1 MARLSKIY
9 TLKVNLY
16 EKIGT
21 LKTNENIKKILEKH
35 GNMYNV
41 SAIEKQ
47 LENLNNSDKEEFLR
61 SKIKALNLLKK
72 FNLEQF
78 KLKLERNIETNFI
91 NRDDIQNKKNK
102 RLLKSTKKIRNKKT
116 KKLILK
122 RGVGRSIK
130 NRLVNSVFFSKGR
143 RLIKKKRISDDKIT
157 NNDIKSQ
164 YDDVKYIFIDY
175 DNLVKYLGKYTDFYF
190 FLNNLVYN
198 LKKDKRKVILIT
210 SKKIVK
216 SYDTTKLFNAPSF
229 TYDKDKSTQSSI
241 NKCMLI
247 SIAGSNEEEMNLQNF
262 KNKLID
268 KKIINKNTIPSAIS
282 INNLSG
288 LKILHN
294 IITKMETSKPEFIIE
309 FGDDR
314 LSRQQKYS
322 KKDEKGEMETIE
334 TFSLKQYG
342 EVNHSKY
349 KKGVNVVLFE
359 VKDMNKGNPF
369 EKKVLSKNMLVNN
382 LEYVSMGKER
392 IRKGFTTKSNNLQY
406 SLAFYLSLE
415 EYKNYL
421 LPNIDTNYN
430 GIINYNGNVN
440 YQTHLRTMKAYQ
452 NARKHAENV
461 EEQYKNDP
469 LPQGKIKEKKGS
481 KLVPILKKSNKQEPT
496 QRTTGT
502 KFIEGTKKP
511 KNDSEVIKY
520 PKERVVNNQLEELNL
535 TQPVYLNNNFSEPLY
550 GRSNKSSDNNI
561 SDNYNY
567 NLYTSNNKQGKP
579 EYTGIKRDRL
589 QKFNLNKAII
599 ATINNRYK
607 SSASS
612 IIEQLT
618 REAINT
624 IKQRIQQDRLTNDR
638 IQNIKTDSVLNEYI
652 NELINNNV
660 RLQNIHL
667 PKK

>member
-9 TLKVNLY
+9 ILKVNLY

-116 KKLILK
+116 KKLKLK

-143 RLIKKKRISDDKIT
+143 RLIKKKRISETTIT
-157 NNDIKSQ
+157 NNEIKSQ

-175 DNLVKYLGKYTDFYF
+175 DNLVEYLGKYTDFYF

-247 SIAGSNEEEMNLQNF
+247 SIAGSVEEEMNLQNF

-268 KKIINKNTIPSAIS
+268 KNIINKNTIPSAIS

-382 LEYVSMGKER
+382 LEYVNTENKKEK
-392 IRKGFTTKSNNLQY
+392 IRHGFTKSNNLQY

-421 LPNIDTNYN
+421 LPDIDTS
-430 GIINYNGNVN
+430 YNGNVN
-440 YQTHLRTMKAYQ
+440 YRTHISTTKALQ
-452 NARKHAENV
+452 IAKQHAENV
-461 EEQYKNDP
+461 GSNSTQSNSTNFARKKPRTNNR
-469 LPQGKIKEKKGS
+469 IKF
-481 KLVPILKKSNKQEPT
+481 NK
-496 QRTTGT
+496 GT
-502 KFIEGTKKP
+502 KTE
-511 KNDSEVIKY
+511 
-520 PKERVVNNQLEELNL
+520 NQL
-535 TQPVYLNNNFSEPLY
+535 
-550 GRSNKSSDNNI
+550 RSN
-561 SDNYNY
+561 
-567 NLYTSNNKQGKP
+567 
-579 EYTGIKRDRL
+579 
-589 QKFNLNKAII
+589 
-599 ATINNRYK
+599 
-607 SSASS
+607 
-612 IIEQLT
+612 
-618 REAINT
+618 
-624 IKQRIQQDRLTNDR
+624 
-638 IQNIKTDSVLNEYI
+638 
-652 NELINNNV
+652 
-660 RLQNIHL
+660 
-667 PKK
+667 

>member
-72 FNLEQF
+72 FNLG
-78 KLKLERNIETNFI
+78 KKKYNMAAP
-91 NRDDIQNKKNK
+91 DIFRKVVQLSEGKVQNLPNA
-102 RLLKSTKKIRNKKT
+102 TKKMRKKKT
-116 KKLILK
+116 KKLELK

-143 RLIKKKRISDDKIT
+143 RLIKKKRISETTIT
-157 NNDIKSQ
+157 NNEIKSQ

-175 DNLVKYLGKYTDFYF
+175 DNLVEYLGKYTDFYF

-241 NKCMLI
+241 NKCILI
-247 SIAGSNEEEMNLQNF
+247 SIAGSNEKEMNLQNF
-262 KNKLID
+262 KNQLIS
-268 KKIINKNTIPSAIS
+268 KNIIKKNTIPSAIS

-406 SLAFYLSLE
+406 SLAFYLSLV
-415 EYKNYL
+415 EYKHYL
-421 LPNIDTNYN
+421 LHDIDTS
-430 GIINYNGNVN
+430 YNGNVN

-452 NARKHAENV
+452 NARELSKKVGSNNTQSNSTNFARKKPRTN
-461 EEQYKNDP
+461 NR
-469 LPQGKIKEKKGS
+469 IKF
-481 KLVPILKKSNKQEPT
+481 NK
-496 QRTTGT
+496 
-502 KFIEGTKKP
+502 GTKKP
-511 KNDSEVIKY
+511 KPDSEVIKY

-535 TQPVYLNNNFSEPLY
+535 TQPVYLDNNFSEPLY
-550 GRSNKSSDNNI
+550 GRSNKSSDNNS

-579 EYTGIKRDRL
+579 EYTGIKKDRL

-612 IIEQLT
+612 VPIEQLK
-618 REAINT
+618 RAAINT
-624 IKQRIQQDRLTNDR
+624 IKQRIKKDISTNAR

-652 NELINNNV
+652 NKLINNNV
-660 RLQNIHL
+660 RLRNIHL

>member
-78 KLKLERNIETNFI
+78 KLKLERNIENNFN

-143 RLIKKKRISDDKIT
+143 RLIKKKRISETTIT

-210 SKKIVK
+210 IKKIVK
-216 SYDTTKLFNAPSF
+216 SYDTTELFNAPSF
-229 TYDKDKSTQSSI
+229 TYDSDESTQSSI

-247 SIAGSNEEEMNLQNF
+247 SIAGSVEEEMNLQNF

-268 KKIINKNTIPSAIS
+268 KNIINKNTIPSAIS

-342 EVNHSKY
+342 EVNHSEY

-452 NARKHAENV
+452 NARE
-461 EEQYKNDP
+461 
-469 LPQGKIKEKKGS
+469 LSKKVGS
-481 KLVPILKKSNKQEPT
+481 NNTQSNSTKFARKKP
-496 QRTTGT
+496 RTTNGT

-511 KNDSEVIKY
+511 KNASEVIKY

-550 GRSNKSSDNNI
+550 GRSNKSSDNNS

-624 IKQRIQQDRLTNDR
+624 IKQRIQQDRLTNAR

-652 NELINNNV
+652 NKLINNNV
-660 RLQNIHL
+660 RLRNIHL